1 MRTIDDL
8 LDKILSGGCD
18 VEIGASKTHGLLLV
32 VKPETRLSNIVG
44 TVIRNEGFRFRYCYS
59 GVDGKPVIIF
69 WRQQWRSGLD
79 SRQHLITVVT
89 VVKGIKK
96 GWDNYD

>member
-8 LDKILSGGCD
+8 LDKILSGGCE

-69 WRQQWRSGLD
+69 GMQQ
-79 SRQHLITVVT
+79 
-89 VVKGIKK
+89 
-96 GWDNYD
+96 

>member
-18 VEIGASKTHGLLLV
+18 VEIGARKTHGLLLV
-32 VKPETRLSNIVG
+32 VKPETRLSDIVG

-69 WRQQWRSGLD
+69 GMQQ
-79 SRQHLITVVT
+79 
-89 VVKGIKK
+89 
-96 GWDNYD
+96 

>member
-1 MRTIDDL
+1 MRTLDDL

-59 GVDGKPVIIF
+59 AEDGKPVIIF
-69 WRQQWRSGLD
+69 GRQQ
-79 SRQHLITVVT
+79 
-89 VVKGIKK
+89 
-96 GWDNYD
+96 

>member
-32 VKPETRLSNIVG
+32 VKPETWLSNIVG
-44 TVIRNEGFRFRYCYS
+44 NVIRNEGFRFKYCQS

-69 WRQQWRSGLD
+69 ERQQ
-79 SRQHLITVVT
+79 
-89 VVKGIKK
+89 
-96 GWDNYD
+96 

>member
-8 LDKILSGGCD
+8 LDKILSGGSD

-44 TVIRNEGFRFRYCYS
+44 KVIRNEGFRFKYCHS

-69 WRQQWRSGLD
+69 GRQQ
-79 SRQHLITVVT
+79 
-89 VVKGIKK
+89 
-96 GWDNYD
+96 